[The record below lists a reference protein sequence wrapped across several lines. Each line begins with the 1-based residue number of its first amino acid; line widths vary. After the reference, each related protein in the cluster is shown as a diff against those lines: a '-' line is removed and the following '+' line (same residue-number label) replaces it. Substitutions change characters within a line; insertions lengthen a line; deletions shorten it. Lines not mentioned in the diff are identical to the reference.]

1 MNPCD
6 QIGTVA
12 DVNALPAAR
21 RVALVGFQMKRFS
34 ALALSLFASISL
46 FAADTFPVSALTFT
60 LPDGWKSV
68 PPASAMRKAQLAV
81 PGKEGG
87 KSADVTFFHFGS
99 ESPAGGVQANVQR
112 WLGQFAAAEGA
123 SKTEPLD
130 FGGVKVTVVSTEGTM
145 KGGQFGG
152 PATDEPEFALLGA
165 IIEQTEGPVFI
176 KMTGPSALVK
186 EAREKFTAMIKGAVE
201 KK

>member
-1 MNPCD
+1 MS
-6 QIGTVA
+6 G
-12 DVNALPAAR
+12 LLKRLAR
-21 RVALVGFQMKRFS
+21 RPRCRLTAGLMKRI
-34 ALALSLFASISL
+34 AVLALSLFASATL

-68 PPASAMRKAQLAV
+68 QPSSAMRKAQLSI

-87 KSADVTFFHFGS
+87 KSADVTFFHFGN
-99 ESPAGGVQANVQR
+99 EGGAGGVQANVQR
-112 WLGQFAAAEGA
+112 WFGQFSSAEGA
-123 SKTEPLD
+123 QKTEPLD
-130 FGGVKVTVVSTEGTM
+130 FGGTKVTVVSTEGTM

-165 IIEQTEGPVFI
+165 IIEHADGPVFI
-176 KMTGPSALVK
+176 KATGPIAVLKDS
-186 EAREKFTAMIKGAVE
+186 REKFMAMVKSAVE

>member
-1 MNPCD
+1 
-6 QIGTVA
+6 
-12 DVNALPAAR
+12 
-21 RVALVGFQMKRFS
+21 MKRI
-34 ALALSLFASISL
+34 AVIALSLIATASI

-60 LPDGWKSV
+60 LPEGWKSV
-68 PPASAMRKAQLAV
+68 PPSSPMRKAQLAI
-81 PGKEGG
+81 PGKDGG
-87 KSADVTFFHFGS
+87 KQADVTFFHFGS

-130 FGGVKVTVVSTEGTM
+130 FGGTKVTVVSTEGTM

-152 PATDEPEFALLGA
+152 PAQDEPEFALLGA
-165 IIEQTEGPVFI
+165 IIEHAEGPVFI
-176 KMTGPSALVK
+176 KMTGPTALVK
-186 EAREKFTAMIKGAVE
+186 EGREKFIAMIKGAAE

>member
-1 MNPCD
+1 MRAVRD
-6 QIGTVA
+6 SRKR
-12 DVNALPAAR
+12 LAR
-21 RVALVGFQMKRFS
+21 ERRGGFSAHLMKR
-34 ALALSLFASISL
+34 LAVLAFSLFASISL

-60 LPDGWKSV
+60 LPEGWKSV
-68 PPASAMRKAQLAV
+68 PPSSAMRKAQLAV
-81 PGKEGG
+81 PGKDGG
-87 KSADVTFFHFGS
+87 KPADVTFFHFGS

-112 WLGQFAAAEGA
+112 WLGQFTAAEGA

-130 FGGVKVTVVSTEGTM
+130 FGGVKVTMVSTEGTM

-165 IIEQTEGPVFI
+165 IIEHAEGPVFI
-176 KMTGPSALVK
+176 KMTGPTAVVK
-186 EAREKFTAMIKGAVE
+186 EAREKFTAMVKGAVE

>member
-1 MNPCD
+1 
-6 QIGTVA
+6 
-12 DVNALPAAR
+12 
-21 RVALVGFQMKRFS
+21 MKR
-34 ALALSLFASISL
+34 LAVLAFSLFASISL

-60 LPDGWKSV
+60 LPEGWKSV

-81 PGKEGG
+81 PGKDGG
-87 KSADVTFFHFGS
+87 KPADVTFFHFGS

-112 WLGQFAAAEGA
+112 WFGQFTAAEGA

-130 FGGVKVTVVSTEGTM
+130 IGGVKVTMVSTEGTM

-152 PATDEPEFALLGA
+152 PATDEPAFALLGA
-165 IIEQTEGPVFI
+165 IIEHAEGPVFI
-176 KMTGPSALVK
+176 KMTGPTAVVK
-186 EAREKFTAMIKGAVE
+186 EAREKFSAMVKGAVE